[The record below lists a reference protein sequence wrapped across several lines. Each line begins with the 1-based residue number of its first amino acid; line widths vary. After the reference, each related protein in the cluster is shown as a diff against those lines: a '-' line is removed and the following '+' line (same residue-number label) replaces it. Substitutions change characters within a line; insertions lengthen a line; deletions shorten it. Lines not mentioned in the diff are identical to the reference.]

1 MTDRREL
8 ILWHQLFILISFR
21 RCMRRLYA
29 RLALL
34 AHDYDYDYFILFI
47 QKYNLGSK
55 ASEV

>member
-1 MTDRREL
+1 
-8 ILWHQLFILISFR
+8 
-21 RCMRRLYA
+21 MRRLYA